1 MPALLHD
8 PELFHAKLDS
18 LRNSGGK
25 AQNAAERAWS
35 IILELAGRKDFPQWL
50 RNKLTAKGEARI
62 DKAGKFDLGDGYRLI
77 FVRKH
82 GYFIFLFLGTHDEC
96 DTWISNHHGI
106 NPAPDECEL
115 VPAPDEEPSDSCCDL
130 EIKEARRLQ
139 NEQEKPLHEVYDQE
153 TLREIFPGICGYRED
168 RDPS

>member
-35 IILELAGRKDFPQWL
+35 IILELAGRKDFPHWL
-50 RNKLTAKGEARI
+50 RNKLTPKGEARI
-62 DKAGKFDLGDGYRLI
+62 DNSGKFDLGDGYRLI
-77 FVRKH
+77 FVRKY
-82 GYFIFLFLGTHDEC
+82 GSFIFLFLGSHDDC
-96 DTWISNHHGI
+96 DTWIHNNQGLR
-106 NPAPDECEL
+106 PDPDRCEL
-115 VPAPDEEPSDSCCDL
+115 VSVPEEESPPAKPDPQREVIESNEPS
-130 EIKEARRLQ
+130 
-139 NEQEKPLHEVYDQE
+139 EKPLHEIYDQD
-153 TLREIFPGICGYRED
+153 TLRDIFPGICGYRED